1 MSFTTP
7 FDSYACKG
15 DMISYEVDGFTVTA
29 RIVADDCP
37 DAPEFRG
44 SENAP
49 VERFPEGRQDGFW
62 PSLYKDAPGF
72 IGEADQESVRG
83 TDSPSER
90 NGFRQRFA
98 EAQAKAEAVMEAW
111 RKGEWFYCG
120 IVLSVERDG
129 IELDRHAAS
138 LWGVECNCYLATVAN
153 ELLPEALDAGRA
165 AAARLAATV
174 TGWAAT

>member
-1 MSFTTP
+1 MTFTNRFNT
-7 FDSYACKG
+7 YACEG
-15 DMISYEVDGFTVTA
+15 DTIGCEAEGFTFTA

-37 DAPEFRG
+37 DAPDQR
-44 SENAP
+44 
-49 VERFPEGRQDGFW
+49 RDGFW

-72 IGEADQESVRG
+72 IGPG
-83 TDSPSER
+83 

-111 RKGEWFYCG
+111 RKGDWFFCG

-129 IELDRHAAS
+129 IELDNHAAS
-138 LWGVECNCYLATVAN
+138 LWGVECNYPGADNSYLTNVAN

-165 AAARLAATV
+165 AASRLAATV
-174 TGWAAT
+174 MGWATT